1 MQTES
6 ELVSQSEANGGI
18 CVGQKLRIVSWLRKF
33 SKRKIIF
40 LYRNSLNQLYIVS
53 KIVIRF
59 RIISV
64 YNKAALA
71 YLVKRRV
78 ILVIERLL
86 TPGAILELTMRR
98 CVLRKTLYAY
108 FPVKRSSLPVMVAQ
122 LDKGLART
130 KKRMSYVKEAECL
143 VHTNERVCAAIESV
157 LCSMLLKN

>member
-6 ELVSQSEANGGI
+6 ELVPQSEANGGI

-78 ILVIERLL
+78 SDRKV
-86 TPGAILELTMRR
+86 ADSR
-98 CVLRKTLYAY
+98 CN
-108 FPVKRSSLPVMVAQ
+108 S
-122 LDKGLART
+122 
-130 KKRMSYVKEAECL
+130 
-143 VHTNERVCAAIESV
+143 
-157 LCSMLLKN
+157 